1 MNTHS
6 LKSALLVSGLV
17 LAAGSP
23 LIGSEA
29 EDMFKRMDADGNGQV
44 TAVEHAQFAENKFK
58 QSDTNYDGQVSAAE
72 CTAAEVAYHKKNKMD
87 EKVEKATAAHIRL
100 VDTDGNGQ
108 ISSSENATFARNAF
122 AKADKNGDQLLS
134 EDEVEDAHKEMKK
147 EAKEM
152 KN

>member
-1 MNTHS
+1 MNTHPT
-6 LKSALLVSGLV
+6 KSVLVISGLL
-17 LAAGSP
+17 LAAAAP
-23 LIGSEA
+23 LVGSEA

-72 CTAAEVAYHKKNKMD
+72 CNAAEAAYHKKNKVD
-87 EKVEKATAAHIRL
+87 EKATAAHIRL

-108 ISSSENATFARNAF
+108 ISTSENATFARNAF

-147 EAKEM
+147 DAKEL